1 MPRLF
6 ELLFPTR
13 ARGSAPKAGAGVVA
27 PAPPTPAPM
36 PARPIRMLSLASA
49 TRDYAR
55 SVESG
60 TFDRLRSPDLA
71 RFFDAM
77 GPDLWAF
84 QYARRLTSQSA
95 WRARPEGD
103 EAVERALA
111 ARAMLDD
118 IETWIRALKVL
129 DRRIALA
136 RLKGEPIPEALA
148 VPAAIR
154 DVLEARDAAALARIG
169 RRRGRG
175 GEDETDPAALPD
187 EAVHHPPFPG
197 RPA

>member
-1 MPRLF
+1 MARLF
-6 ELLFPTR
+6 EWKFRSR
-13 ARGSAPKAGAGVVA
+13 ARGSAPKAGFVVA
-27 PAPPTPAPM
+27 APASAPR
-36 PARPIRMLSLASA
+36 PARPPRMLSLASA

-55 SVESG
+55 SVESR
-60 TFDRLRSPDLA
+60 TFDRLRPPDLA
-71 RFFDAM
+71 RLFEAM
-77 GPDLWAF
+77 GPDVWAY

-118 IETWIRALKVL
+118 IETWIQALKVL

-136 RLKGEPIPEALA
+136 RLQGQPIPDALA
-148 VPAAIR
+148 VPAAVR
-154 DVLEARDAAALARIG
+154 DVLKARDAAALGRIG
-169 RRRGRG
+169 RKRGRG
-175 GEDETDPAALPD
+175 GEDETDPAAIPD
-187 EAVHHPPFPG
+187 EAVHHPPYPG